1 MVWFIRVIWIYLFVS
16 SVMLLIGININ
27 PNMIVTT
34 NILCFI
40 ISCFYSIGLLG
51 AFIHWWNKD
60 RVDLKKAVDE
70 ATSGSAKLETLFELS
85 TSCMLIYT
93 GHILTGLIVISFLLW
108 LENIRYNNRKELNI
122 KD

>member
-51 AFIHWWNKD
+51 
-60 RVDLKKAVDE
+60 
-70 ATSGSAKLETLFELS
+70 
-85 TSCMLIYT
+85 
-93 GHILTGLIVISFLLW
+93 GLYSLV
-108 LENIRYNNRKELNI
+108 E
-122 KD
+122 